1 MFDEIFQLVSA
12 ANVST
17 GLCALHKPKKS
28 TIPYK
33 LFTSHIVTFTLPYID
48 MLGWNIFHIQAQ
60 LTFVTAWQASK
71 VLQ

>member
-17 GLCALHKPKKS
+17 GLHALHKPTKS
-28 TIPYK
+28 AIQYK

-48 MLGWNIFHIQAQ
+48 MLG
-60 LTFVTAWQASK
+60 
-71 VLQ
+71 